1 MKWVTRENA
10 KVDRI
15 ACPWLIHKFVDS
27 QAEFLF
33 VPKEQV
39 MKVAKSESA
48 TPFDLPGAELF
59 HFKEGNTE
67 YVTFDAI
74 IKKFKLTDQALLEL
88 AKIVR
93 GADARIPNE
102 APESAGLEAA
112 AIGFNSLAGDDFVNM
127 KMQFPFYDALYAY
140 CQLKISGQAKLEH
153 SGR

>member
-1 MKWVTRENA
+1 
-10 KVDRI
+10 
-15 ACPWLIHKFVDS
+15 
-27 QAEFLF
+27 
-33 VPKEQV
+33 
-39 MKVAKSESA
+39 MKVAISESA
-48 TPFDLPGAELF
+48 TPFVLPGAELF
-59 HFKEGNTE
+59 HFKDGNTE

-93 GADARIPNE
+93 GADARMPNE
-102 APESAGLEAA
+102 PPESAGLEAA

-140 CQLKISGQAKLEH
+140 CLLKISGQAKLEH